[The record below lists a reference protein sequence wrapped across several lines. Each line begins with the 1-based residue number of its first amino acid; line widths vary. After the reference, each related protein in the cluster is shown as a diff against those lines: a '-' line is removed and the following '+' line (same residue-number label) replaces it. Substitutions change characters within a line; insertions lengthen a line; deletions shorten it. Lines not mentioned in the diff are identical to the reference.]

1 MSFLQKMGVK
11 FGKNN
16 IPDNKSDSVAT
27 DTLLQQT
34 LQSVQNSDFLD
45 AHALLGQ
52 DNITL
57 PIFGTGS
64 VNSHQ
69 RKLLVILAISGM
81 ALVASFGWVLRE
93 NDRAAQ
99 QVAATGQALMQAQ
112 RVAKSGTQALLGVPH
127 AFIELKN
134 SVQVFASNARGLAQG
149 DAALNL
155 VPVKESYQADVQAM
169 LKQAETTEKNAK
181 AVLKQEDVLIK
192 VAQALRNVNQQSS
205 ALLDLSE
212 TVGSLL
218 IQDKIIREEIEA
230 ITQMGMLTQR
240 IGKSANEFQ
249 SIEGVNPEAV
259 FLLGKDLNTFQEI
272 VKGLL
277 TGNEELGLPGTA
289 NPQARQQLTTLLA
302 QYEAT
307 RADAETILSNLQGL
321 VSAREAQ
328 SAVVGDSEPLREKLE
343 ALQQRLSADAGVGLV
358 QLAVLGGLALIVLLS
373 GIGIAR
379 VALLDSRQ
387 RQQQAEQQ
395 QREARLQ
402 EQEAKRIN
410 DANQAAILRLM
421 NELQNL
427 ANGDLTQEATVTE
440 DITGAIADSV
450 NYTVEELRL
459 LVGSVQKTASQVV
472 DTTTQVDNTSA
483 QLLAISTEQ
492 LREIRA
498 TGQAILDMAQRIT
511 EVSAQAQSSAEVANQ
526 SLLSAEQG
534 QKAVQDTIGGM
545 NAIRDQMQETSK
557 RIKRLGESSQEIG
570 EITELISDITEQ
582 TNVLAL
588 NAAIQAASAGEAGR
602 GFSVVAEE
610 VQRLAE
616 RSGEATRQIATL
628 VRTIQTD
635 TQDTVAAMERATLG
649 VVEGARLSDSAGA
662 ALAEIHS
669 VSRRLAQLIDEISK
683 TTQHEASLANEVA
696 DDIQHIFVVTEQTG
710 EGTRSTAEQVREL
723 ARMAQELRQSVT
735 RFRIA

>member
-1 MSFLQKMGVK
+1 MR
-11 FGKNN
+11 
-16 IPDNKSDSVAT
+16 
-27 DTLLQQT
+27 
-34 LQSVQNSDFLD
+34 
-45 AHALLGQ
+45 HALLEQ

-81 ALVASFGWVLRE
+81 ALVGSFGWVLRE

-127 AFIELKN
+127 AFIELKD

-218 IQDKIIREEIEA
+218 MQDKIIREEIEA

-307 RADAETILSNLQGL
+307 RTDAETILSNLQGL

-373 GIGIAR
+373 GLG
-379 VALLDSRQ
+379 
-387 RQQQAEQQ
+387 
-395 QREARLQ
+395 
-402 EQEAKRIN
+402 
-410 DANQAAILRLM
+410 LR
-421 NELQNL
+421 
-427 ANGDLTQEATVTE
+427 GWHCS
-440 DITGAIADSV
+440 I
-450 NYTVEELRL
+450 
-459 LVGSVQKTASQVV
+459 
-472 DTTTQVDNTSA
+472 
-483 QLLAISTEQ
+483 
-492 LREIRA
+492 
-498 TGQAILDMAQRIT
+498 
-511 EVSAQAQSSAEVANQ
+511 
-526 SLLSAEQG
+526 
-534 QKAVQDTIGGM
+534 
-545 NAIRDQMQETSK
+545 
-557 RIKRLGESSQEIG
+557 
-570 EITELISDITEQ
+570 
-582 TNVLAL
+582 
-588 NAAIQAASAGEAGR
+588 AASASNRPSSSSAKHACKSKR
-602 GFSVVAEE
+602 PSA
-610 VQRLAE
+610 LTMP
-616 RSGEATRQIATL
+616 TRPLFCA
-628 VRTIQTD
+628 
-635 TQDTVAAMERATLG
+635 
-649 VVEGARLSDSAGA
+649 
-662 ALAEIHS
+662 
-669 VSRRLAQLIDEISK
+669 
-683 TTQHEASLANEVA
+683 
-696 DDIQHIFVVTEQTG
+696 
-710 EGTRSTAEQVREL
+710 
-723 ARMAQELRQSVT
+723 
-735 RFRIA
+735 

>member
-649 VVEGARLSDSAGA
+649 VVEGARLSDSAGT

>member
-1 MSFLQKMGVK
+1 M
-11 FGKNN
+11 
-16 IPDNKSDSVAT
+16 
-27 DTLLQQT
+27 
-34 LQSVQNSDFLD
+34 
-45 AHALLGQ
+45 
-52 DNITL
+52 

-427 ANGDLTQEATVTE
+427 ADGDLTQEATVTE

-459 LVGSVQKTASQVV
+459 RVGSVQKTASQVV

-492 LREIRA
+492 LREIRG

-582 TNVLAL
+582 TNVLATGL
-588 NAAIQAASAGEAGR
+588 LGGGRIVTTTGGTLWRSNAPNCHLGAHHSNRYPRHRGR
-602 GFSVVAEE
+602 N
-610 VQRLAE
+610 
-616 RSGEATRQIATL
+616 
-628 VRTIQTD
+628 
-635 TQDTVAAMERATLG
+635 
-649 VVEGARLSDSAGA
+649 GARHLGGG
-662 ALAEIHS
+662 
-669 VSRRLAQLIDEISK
+669 RR
-683 TTQHEASLANEVA
+683 
-696 DDIQHIFVVTEQTG
+696 G
-710 EGTRSTAEQVREL
+710 STV
-723 ARMAQELRQSVT
+723 
-735 RFRIA
+735 

>member
-16 IPDNKSDSVAT
+16 IPDKKSGSVAT

-427 ANGDLTQEATVTE
+427 ADGDLTQEATVTE

-472 DTTTQVDNTSA
+472 DTTHPGGQH
-483 QLLAISTEQ
+483 
-492 LREIRA
+492 IRPA
-498 TGQAILDMAQRIT
+498 VGDLYRAAARDSCHRPSNFGHGPAHYRGFRASPIL
-511 EVSAQAQSSAEVANQ
+511 
-526 SLLSAEQG
+526 
-534 QKAVQDTIGGM
+534 
-545 NAIRDQMQETSK
+545 
-557 RIKRLGESSQEIG
+557 
-570 EITELISDITEQ
+570 
-582 TNVLAL
+582 
-588 NAAIQAASAGEAGR
+588 GR
-602 GFSVVAEE
+602 GGQPIPA
-610 VQRLAE
+610 
-616 RSGEATRQIATL
+616 
-628 VRTIQTD
+628 
-635 TQDTVAAMERATLG
+635 LG
-649 VVEGARLSDSAGA
+649 GARAKSRAGHDWRY
-662 ALAEIHS
+662 ECHS
-669 VSRRLAQLIDEISK
+669 
-683 TTQHEASLANEVA
+683 
-696 DDIQHIFVVTEQTG
+696 
-710 EGTRSTAEQVREL
+710 
-723 ARMAQELRQSVT
+723 
-735 RFRIA
+735 